1 LLGTPPAHP
10 ELVDRLVCG
19 DHNIA
24 FPGAYL
30 CLSAAT
36 LALMIVR

>member
-1 LLGTPPAHP
+1 
-10 ELVDRLVCG
+10 VCG